1 MWEGKEA
8 FGCWLSDMANPCTGH
23 NLTSQLEPVCTL
35 PSKKLLDYFSEYTEL
50 KPESH
55 LPKRKT
61 QDVRNIS
68 WIINCIPMLSQ
79 ATAFITPVKSHFSF
93 AAYVNTMY
101 SKPSKQNY
109 RVWKGQTSWTVKG
122 CVRLDILQ
130 VKRWVKYIWQT
141 CWLLMTP
148 LAFATFCKSISSQRT
163 IRINRKSYS
172 ERSLKTQR
180 WSLKYFSH
188 LTILPPPVVWHNDL
202 EGCICFPL
210 IVLLIYLG
218 QMWIVVENITEL
230 YSNYGCLMFTV
241 PSFFY
246 SFHYFF

>member
-8 FGCWLSDMANPCTGH
+8 FGCWLSDMANPWTGH
-23 NLTSQLEPVCTL
+23 NLTSQLEVVCTL
-35 PSKKLLDYFSEYTEL
+35 PSKKLLDYFSEYTKL

-68 WIINCIPMLSQ
+68 WIISCIPMLSQ

-148 LAFATFCKSISSQRT
+148 LAFTTFCKSISSQRT
-163 IRINRKSYS
+163 IRINRK
-172 ERSLKTQR
+172 
-180 WSLKYFSH
+180 
-188 LTILPPPVVWHNDL
+188 ILFWENLEDTEVEFEVFFTFNHTSPPLVVWHHDL

-210 IVLLIYLG
+210 IVLLICLG
-218 QMWIVVENITEL
+218 LLLDWEISVGR
-230 YSNYGCLMFTV
+230 SA
-241 PSFFY
+241 
-246 SFHYFF
+246 FHISIFCK